1 MIEYPGFKV
10 KQPSPLGRGGPRLM
24 EHEEQRRRLL
34 RSTASV
40 ALPTLVSRLLGY
52 VRDLLQAYFL
62 GTGHSADAFTIA
74 FTIPNLF
81 RRLTGEGA
89 MTAAFVPTF
98 TELKKKGDRRQ
109 LWAFGNIFFY
119 DLALGMAVYFLFLW
133 IFSPKDARELAA
145 TVFHAARPGAREE
158 VR

>member
-1 MIEYPGFKV
+1 ME
-10 KQPSPLGRGGPRLM
+10 RG
-24 EHEEQRRRLL
+24 EQSRRLL

-40 ALPTLVSRLLGY
+40 AVPTLVSRLLGY

-62 GTGHSADAFTIA
+62 GTGNSADAFTIA

-98 TELKKKGDRRQ
+98 TEAKAKNDRRE
-109 LWAFGNIFFY
+109 LWRFGHYAFY
-119 DLALGMAVYFLFLW
+119 DLALVMAALK
-133 IFSPKDARELAA
+133 S
-145 TVFHAARPGAREE
+145 GA
-158 VR
+158 